1 MNYSEVLQA
10 LENASLFD
18 VYRLKI
24 AINFLLDQLER
35 LFAIK
40 RQLSIGMNISYF
52 CNRENKLIDAVIEEI
67 RRNNACVRNKDDGK
81 PWIIPFYF
89 INLQN
94 TNTDIH
100 IKSAHKKIDRN
111 QLQVGENISFTGR
124 DDQEEMYGTIVQL
137 NQKTV
142 SVLTRNG
149 ERWRVGYGLLSK
161 TLDAD
166 DYETFDTKMIDVHT
180 DDKNVMIID
189 V

>member
-1 MNYSEVLQA
+1 MNYSEILYS
-10 LENASLFD
+10 LETASLFD

-24 AINFLLDQLER
+24 AINFLLDQPER

-52 CNRENKLIDAVIEEI
+52 CDRENKLIDAVIEEI
-67 RRNNACVRNKDDGK
+67 RRNSVCVRNKNDGK

-100 IKSAHKKIDRN
+100 IRSAHKKLDRN

-124 DDQEEMYGTIVQL
+124 DDQEMYGTIVQL

-142 SVLTRNG
+142 SVLTQNG

-161 TLDAD
+161 ILDAD
-166 DYETFDTKMIDVHT
+166 GYEAPERKMIDADIT
-180 DDKNVMIID
+180 IID
-189 V
+189 M